1 MQGFLVFHQSFATM
15 VPLTTTISNTA
26 MPKVQPNVESFARIK
41 VIGVG
46 GSGSN
51 AINHMIESGV
61 KNVEFIAM
69 NTDTQDLHHSDAHK
83 KIHIGKNLTKGIGS
97 GMNPDIGRQSAE
109 ETKAE
114 ILEAFKG
121 ADMAFIACGMGGGT
135 GTGATPVVARIAKEQ
150 GVLTIGVVTKPF
162 NFEGQE
168 RRRIAEKGLEDLE
181 KELDALIVIPNDR
194 LAAIADKETSFKDA
208 FKMCDEILRQ
218 AVESISELIT
228 TPGII
233 NIDYADI
240 KAVLTNA
247 GPAFMGIGKG
257 SGEDRAQEAVMAAIN
272 SPLLEIKMAGA
283 KRVLFAISG
292 GDDLTMHEVQ
302 DIAHTISEYIDGE
315 AKVIFGA
322 IHDDKLKKGEI
333 KVTIVASGFDANN
346 PSFKRN
352 LFGTQTPEPRREL
365 RVETT
370 KKETPVIEEIDLEEE
385 GEDWNSGIPAF
396 LRRGK
401 K

>member
-1 MQGFLVFHQSFATM
+1 MAK
-15 VPLTTTISNTA
+15 I
-26 MPKVQPNVESFARIK
+26 QPDVESFARIK

-46 GSGSN
+46 GSGGN
-51 AINHMIESGV
+51 TIQHMIDAGV

-69 NTDTQDLHHSDAHK
+69 NTDTQDLHHSSAHK

-114 ILEAFKG
+114 IQEALKG
-121 ADMAFIACGMGGGT
+121 SDMAFIACGMGGGT

-150 GVLTIGVVTKPF
+150 GILTIGVVTKPF

-168 RRRIAEKGLEDLE
+168 RKRIAEKGLEDLE
-181 KELDALIVIPNDR
+181 KEVDALIVIPNDR
-194 LAAIADKETSFKDA
+194 LAAIAEKDTSFKDA

-218 AVESISELIT
+218 AVEGISELIT

-257 SGEDRAQEAVMAAIN
+257 TGEDRAQEAVMAAIN

-302 DIAHTISEYIDGE
+302 EIANTISEHIDGE

-333 KVTIVASGFDANN
+333 KVTLVASGFDPSN

-352 LFGTQTPEPRREL
+352 LFGTQSPQQDKVTAEPRREL
-365 RVETT
+365 KVETVP
-370 KKETPVIEEIDLEEE
+370 KKETKVIEEIDLENED
-385 GEDWNSGIPAF
+385 EDWNSGIPAF

>member
-1 MQGFLVFHQSFATM
+1 
-15 VPLTTTISNTA
+15 
-26 MPKVQPNVESFARIK
+26 MPKVQPEVESFARIK

-46 GSGSN
+46 GSGGN
-51 AINHMIESGV
+51 TINHMIDAGV
-61 KNVEFIAM
+61 KSVEFIAM
-69 NTDTQDLHHSDAHK
+69 NTDTQDLHHSEAHK

-114 ILEAFKG
+114 IQEALKG
-121 ADMAFIACGMGGGT
+121 SDMAFIACGMGGGT

-150 GVLTIGVVTKPF
+150 GILTIGVVTKPF

-168 RRRIAEKGLEDLE
+168 RKRIAEKGLEDLE
-181 KELDALIVIPNDR
+181 KEVDALIVIPNDR
-194 LAAIADKETSFKDA
+194 LAAIAEKDTSFKDA

-218 AVESISELIT
+218 AVEGISELIT

-257 SGEDRAQEAVMAAIN
+257 VGEDRAQEAVMAAIN
-272 SPLLEIKMAGA
+272 SPLLEIKMSGA

-302 DIAHTISEYIDGE
+302 EIANTISEHIDGE

-333 KVTIVASGFDANN
+333 KVTLVASGFDPNN

-352 LFGTQTPEPRREL
+352 LFGNQNFEQAKVAPEVRREL
-365 RVETT
+365 KVEPVR
-370 KKETPVIEEIDLEEE
+370 KETKVIEEIDLENE
-385 GEDWNSGIPAF
+385 GDDWNSGIPAF

>member
-1 MQGFLVFHQSFATM
+1 
-15 VPLTTTISNTA
+15 
-26 MPKVQPNVESFARIK
+26 MPKVQPDVESFARIK

-46 GSGSN
+46 GSGGN
-51 AINHMIESGV
+51 TINHMIDCGV
-61 KNVEFIAM
+61 KSVEFIAM

-114 ILEAFKG
+114 IQEALKG

-150 GVLTIGVVTKPF
+150 GILTIGVVTKPF
-162 NFEGQE
+162 SFEGQE
-168 RRRIAEKGLEDLE
+168 RRRIAEKGLEELE
-181 KELDALIVIPNDR
+181 KEVDALIVIPNDR

-218 AVESISELIT
+218 AVEGISELIT

-257 SGEDRAQEAVMAAIN
+257 TGEDRAQEAVMAAIN

-302 DIAHTISEYIDGE
+302 EIANTISEHIDGE

-333 KVTIVASGFDANN
+333 KVTLVASGFDLSN
-346 PSFKRN
+346 PIAKRN
-352 LFGTQTPEPRREL
+352 LFGNIEQPKVTAEPRREIKIEP
-365 RVETT
+365 VV
-370 KKETPVIEEIDLEEE
+370 KKETKIIEEIDLENESD
-385 GEDWNSGIPAF
+385 DWNSGIPAF

>member
-1 MQGFLVFHQSFATM
+1 
-15 VPLTTTISNTA
+15 
-26 MPKVQPNVESFARIK
+26 MPKVQPDVESFARIK

-46 GSGSN
+46 GSGGN
-51 AINHMIESGV
+51 TINHMIDSGV
-61 KNVEFIAM
+61 RGVEFVAM

-114 ILEAFKG
+114 IQEALKG

-135 GTGATPVVARIAKEQ
+135 GTGATPVVARIAKET
-150 GVLTIGVVTKPF
+150 GILTIGVVTKPF
-162 NFEGQE
+162 SFEGQE
-168 RRRIAEKGLEDLE
+168 RRRIAEKGLEELE
-181 KELDALIVIPNDR
+181 KEVDALIVIPNDR

-218 AVESISELIT
+218 AVEGISELIT

-257 SGEDRAQEAVMAAIN
+257 TGEDRAQEAVMAAIN

-302 DIAHTISEYIDGE
+302 EIANTISEHIDSE

-333 KVTIVASGFDANN
+333 KVTLVASGFDLAN
-346 PSFKRN
+346 PAFKRN
-352 LFGTQTPEPRREL
+352 LFGNIESTKVTAEPRREIKIEP
-365 RVETT
+365 V
-370 KKETPVIEEIDLEEE
+370 KKEAKVIEEIDLEGED
-385 GEDWNSGIPAF
+385 EDWNSGIPAF

>member
-1 MQGFLVFHQSFATM
+1 
-15 VPLTTTISNTA
+15 
-26 MPKVQPNVESFARIK
+26 MPKVQPDVESFARIK
-41 VIGVG
+41 VVGVG
-46 GSGSN
+46 GSGAN
-51 AINHMIESGV
+51 TVNHMINSGM
-61 KNVEFIAM
+61 KSVEFIAM
-69 NTDTQDLHHSDAHK
+69 NTDTQDLHHSDAQK

-97 GMNPDIGRQSAE
+97 GMNPDVGRESAE

-114 ILEAFKG
+114 IQEAMKG

-135 GTGATPVVARIAKEQ
+135 GTGATPVVARIAKET
-150 GVLTIGVVTKPF
+150 GILTIGVVTKPF
-162 NFEGQE
+162 QFEGQE
-168 RRRIAEKGLEDLE
+168 RKRIAEKGLEDLE
-181 KELDALIVIPNDR
+181 KEVDALIVIPNDR
-194 LAAIADKETSFKDA
+194 LAALADKETTFKDA

-218 AVESISELIT
+218 AVEGISELIT

-240 KAVLTNA
+240 KAILSNA

-257 SGEDRAQEAVMAAIN
+257 SGEERAQEAVMAAIN
-272 SPLLEIKMAGA
+272 SPLLEIKMSGA

-302 DIAHTISEYIDGE
+302 EIATTITEHADKE

-322 IHDDKLKKGEI
+322 IHDDSLKKGEI
-333 KVTIVASGFDANN
+333 KVTLVATGFDANHL
-346 PSFKRN
+346 PLKKN
-352 LFGTQTPEPRREL
+352 LFGGTTVEQAVQPKQTITEQPRREIK
-365 RVETT
+365 VEAPII
-370 KKETPVIEEIDLEEE
+370 KKEPKVIEEIDLEDESD
-385 GEDWNSGIPAF
+385 DWNSAIPGF